1 MQKHN
6 FLRFSSVFLL
16 FLLIQVANVSIV
28 NAQKSENSPEL
39 SVAGIELGN
48 RESAKKFLT
57 SGYSPRPEE
66 DGRASFYFYNEWGTQ
81 VMRLTADSMDD
92 PYYLTEIEVF
102 GVGESYTNTHYVA
115 KDFGI
120 FTTENGIFIGYKQ
133 SVASIIIGIPNVGRK
148 NRIGP
153 KDVIDIKGEPLERE
167 KTDKDR
173 EFVTYEIPGVKLSDG
188 STAADYNARY
198 EFYKKKLRRFSIKI
212 NVKDKQTDTAKL
224 NSEKNKNN

>member
-1 MQKHN
+1 MQKPN
-6 FLRFSSVFLL
+6 FLRLSFVFLL
-16 FLLIQVANVSIV
+16 FLIIQVANVSIV
-28 NAQKSENSPEL
+28 NAQKSENTPEL

-57 SGYSPRPEE
+57 DGYSPRPEE

-115 KDFGI
+115 KDTGI
-120 FTTENGIFIGYKQ
+120 FATENGIFIGYRQ

-153 KDVIDIKGEPLERE
+153 KDVIGIKGEPLERK
-167 KTDKDR
+167 KTEENR
-173 EFVTYEIPGVKLSDG
+173 EVVTYEFSDVKLPG
-188 STAADYNARY
+188 ENVTADYAARY
-198 EFYKKKLRRFSIKI
+198 EFYKKRLRRFSIKI
-212 NVKDKQTDTAKL
+212 NVDDKKTDTARL
-224 NSEKNKNN
+224 NSDKK

>member
-1 MQKHN
+1 MKKYKYYR
-6 FLRFSSVFLL
+6 LSVLLLVFLVL
-16 FLLIQVANVSIV
+16 QIAGVSSA
-28 NAQKSENSPEL
+28 NAQKSENTPEL

-57 SGYSPRPEE
+57 EGYSPRPEE

-81 VMRLTADSMDD
+81 VMKLTADSPDD

-102 GVGESYTNTHYVA
+102 GVNRKYEKTHYVA

-120 FTTENGIFIGYKQ
+120 FVTENGIFIGYKQ
-133 SVASIIIGIPNVGRK
+133 SVTSIIIGIPNVGRK

-153 KDVIDIKGEPLERE
+153 NDVIDIKGKPAERE
-167 KTDKDR
+167 KTDGNR
-173 EFVTYEIPGVKLSDG
+173 EFVTYQIPGVKLSDG
-188 STAADYNARY
+188 SVTADYNARY

-212 NVKDKQTDTAKL
+212 DVKDKK
-224 NSEKNKNN
+224 SE